1 MTGVLPTADEP
12 VGRRATPPAG
22 GSVAPYLRGRERIEM
37 AITAGDDPRAA
48 RLDELPV
55 RPVHR
60 KLVAL
65 VGLGLF
71 FDLYEL
77 FLAGPSPAC

>member
-1 MTGVLPTADEP
+1 
-12 VGRRATPPAG
+12 
-22 GSVAPYLRGRERIEM
+22 M